1 MDVRQLIESLV
12 SSLAWP
18 VAVVVIALLAR
29 PLLLQ
34 WLRPKPSVSDAPS
47 GIEESSAA
55 FNAYLWQASAEMVEA
70 GIVGPANAT
79 DADVHKDEIDALMAL
94 SASSTIIEGHM
105 RIHRALQNLV
115 LRPNDGARG
124 GGSVEANTM
133 ALARGAHSQ
142 HLIDDPMLTAIEKL
156 TYLRGLATSRGG
168 GEVNP
173 LAAMDYLS
181 RVQAVVYRLEHP
193 PPRDGDRDL
202 L

>member
-1 MDVRQLIESLV
+1 MDTRQLIESLV

-29 PLLLQ
+29 PLLLR
-34 WLRPKPSVSDAPS
+34 WLRPRPPASDASS

-115 LRPNDGARG
+115 LRPNDGSRG

-142 HLIDDPMLTAIEKL
+142 QLIDAPMLTAIEKL
-156 TYLRGLATSRGG
+156 TYLRGLSTSRGG

-173 LAAMDYLS
+173 LAAMDYLT
-181 RVQAVVYRLEHP
+181 RVQAVVYRLEHRP
-193 PPRDGDRDL
+193 SRDDDRDL

>member
-1 MDVRQLIESLV
+1 MDVHQLIESLV

-34 WLRPKPSVSDAPS
+34 WLRPQPPASAPPA

-55 FNAYLWQASAEMVEA
+55 FSVYLWQASGEMVEA
-70 GIVGPANAT
+70 GIVGPADAT

-94 SASSTIIEGHM
+94 SASATIIEGHM

-115 LRPNDGARG
+115 LRPHDGSRS
-124 GGSVEANTM
+124 GSGVEANTM

-142 HLIDDPMLTAIEKL
+142 HLIDDPMLNAIAKL
-156 TYLRGLATSRGG
+156 TYLRGLATNRGG
-168 GEVNP
+168 GEVHVN
-173 LAAMDYLS
+173 AAMDYLL

-193 PPRDGDRDL
+193 PPRDDDND
-202 L
+202 

>member
-1 MDVRQLIESLV
+1 MDVRQLVESLV

-18 VAVVVIALLAR
+18 VALVVIGLLAR

-34 WLRPKPSVSDAPS
+34 WLRPRPPASDAPA

-55 FNAYLWQASAEMVEA
+55 FNSYLWQTSAEMVEA
-70 GIVGPANAT
+70 GIVGPADAT

-94 SASSTIIEGHM
+94 SASATIIEGQM

-115 LRPNDGARG
+115 LPPNDGSRG

-142 HLIDDPMLTAIEKL
+142 HLIDDPMLRAIEKL
-156 TYLRGLATSRGG
+156 TYLRGLATNRGG

-181 RVQAVVYRLEHP
+181 RVQAVVYRFEHS
-193 PPRDGDRDL
+193 PRRDDDRE
-202 L
+202 

>member
-1 MDVRQLIESLV
+1 MDVRQLVESLV

-18 VAVVVIALLAR
+18 VAVIVIALLAR

-34 WLRPKPSVSDAPS
+34 WLRPRPPASDAPS

-94 SASSTIIEGHM
+94 SASATIIEGHM
-105 RIHRALQNLV
+105 RIHRALQHLV
-115 LRPNDGARG
+115 LRPNDGSRG

-142 HLIDDPMLTAIEKL
+142 QLIDAPMLTAIEKL
-156 TYLRGLATSRGG
+156 TFLRGLATNRGG

-181 RVQAVVYRLEHP
+181 RVQAVVYRLEHQSS
-193 PPRDGDRDL
+193 RDDERE
-202 L
+202 